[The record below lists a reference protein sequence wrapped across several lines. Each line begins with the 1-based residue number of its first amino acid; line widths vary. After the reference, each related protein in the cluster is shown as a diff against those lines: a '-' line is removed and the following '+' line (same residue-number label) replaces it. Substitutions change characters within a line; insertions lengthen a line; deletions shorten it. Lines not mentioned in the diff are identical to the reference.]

1 MSKNFLFAKLF
12 SLNIVAHLFIIQIIT
27 LSVFYLPTL
36 LLTYLQ
42 RSINIY
48 NYSLTITD
56 SHSSTCTLVMLILFG
71 LVLLKF
77 MHKPKYEINPRVFI
91 PNFCEVGHQ
100 HPTRF
105 SRNNFDYIRSACKI
119 TSFPITFR
127 CPTILNIF
135 LSQHKK
141 SDPHLLSSFKNIKSK
156 LLHSDKET

>member
-42 RSINIY
+42 RNINTY

-100 HPTRF
+100 HPTRWMDAWLLLTF
-105 SRNNFDYIRSACKI
+105 FI
-119 TSFPITFR
+119 TQSIKL
-127 CPTILNIF
+127 CASHYHIL
-135 LSQHKK
+135 KGT
-141 SDPHLLSSFKNIKSK
+141 DV
-156 LLHSDKET
+156 

>member
-42 RSINIY
+42 RNINTY

-71 LVLLKF
+71 LVLLKLKLQGVLKKRKNAARIIL
-77 MHKPKYEINPRVFI
+77 HAD
-91 PNFCEVGHQ
+91 
-100 HPTRF
+100 RF
-105 SRNNFDYIRSACKI
+105 DHWR
-119 TSFPITFR
+119 PI
-127 CPTILNIF
+127 L
-135 LSQHKK
+135 
-141 SDPHLLSSFKNIKSK
+141 
-156 LLHSDKET
+156 KETKAFNVYQINKFKLWNLCTKQNVE